1 MVIISK
7 LERLLSS
14 DLSSFEI
21 AEGSGVSFNLI
32 EGVRNNKL
40 PLRHLLLED
49 ACKLMDYIN
58 KTAPE
63 RVYKGYKPK
72 YKKLYKFILENE
84 ETGVTNPLGV
94 FDSNYALSVED
105 ALEIM
110 EIDDIDEYFDTDWGW
125 KGFKYEYLKVV
136 EIETLEN

>member
-1 MVIISK
+1 MEK

-14 DLSSFEI
+14 NLSSVEI

-49 ACKLMDYIN
+49 ALKLMSYIN
-58 KTAPE
+58 ETAPE

-72 YKKLYKFILENE
+72 YKKLFKFIFDNE
-84 ETGVTNPLGV
+84 ETGITTPLCIL
-94 FDSNYALSVED
+94 DSNYELTVED

-110 EIDDIDEYFDTDWGW
+110 EIDDIDDYFDPDWGW
-125 KGFKYEYLKVV
+125 KGFKYEYLKIV
-136 EIETLEN
+136 EMESLEN